1 MVARA
6 GEKVVE
12 QMDKRVHQGTA
23 LETDKYKCLRR
34 VINTEENLKGY
45 IQDMRQKFIILLVEI
60 NAIRWKNQVG
70 TENSRMKLKLYEAC
84 LMSAILQ
91 WRSSMGLDTGKKI
104 DERMQWN
111 AKQSIQIVTTS
122 LKVNINVR
130 SADEVKDVSN
140 LEVFTAQYN
149 DAISQYNQAIYG
161 EQDHTT
167 EHVLQQGRH
176 ENRKQRY
183 IKENTEREWEEVA
196 QIIRANKKNRRK
208 KREYFG
214 RKKDFSSKEE

>member
-1 MVARA
+1 
-6 GEKVVE
+6 
-12 QMDKRVHQGTA
+12 
-23 LETDKYKCLRR
+23 
-34 VINTEENLKGY
+34 
-45 IQDMRQKFIILLVEI
+45 MRQKFIILLVEI

-91 WRSSMGLDTGKKI
+91 WRSSMVLDTGKKI

-149 DAISQYNQAIYG
+149 DAISQYNQLWKRTYSLKNVYIVK
-161 EQDHTT
+161 EQ
-167 EHVLQQGRH
+167 
-176 ENRKQRY
+176 RKFSLEQTFYKWTNSVSKYSRVNLKAATFGK
-183 IKENTEREWEEVA
+183 INMKEIDQTKD
-196 QIIRANKKNRRK
+196 QRK
-208 KREYFG
+208 K
-214 RKKDFSSKEE
+214 KKIVARNKI

>member
-6 GEKVVE
+6 GEKAVE

-34 VINTEENLKGY
+34 VIDTEENLKGY

-91 WRSSMGLDTGKKI
+91 
-104 DERMQWN
+104 
-111 AKQSIQIVTTS
+111 
-122 LKVNINVR
+122 
-130 SADEVKDVSN
+130 
-140 LEVFTAQYN
+140 
-149 DAISQYNQAIYG
+149 
-161 EQDHTT
+161 
-167 EHVLQQGRH
+167 
-176 ENRKQRY
+176 
-183 IKENTEREWEEVA
+183 
-196 QIIRANKKNRRK
+196 
-208 KREYFG
+208 
-214 RKKDFSSKEE
+214 